1 MADILYPH
9 RQDIL
14 VSIVYS
20 FILQK
25 MPLKNWIFNFVTW
38 YVCQFWFSYVST
50 KMSDFEQGAFS
61 IYPWC
66 LLELQQ
72 LSVENFHYFV
82 LCVYM
87 YLCVYK
93 SWHIH
98 AVHACEGQGTT
109 VRSEFQPSLLFRQ
122 DPFLQ
127 LCYVSRVSRPMNLK
141 MDNPTVS
148 ALHLCNFGIKN
159 MQCTI

>member
-1 MADILYPH
+1 MDLLILW
-9 RQDIL
+9 L
-14 VSIVYS
+14 GMCVSFS
-20 FILQK
+20 FRMCPQRWVI
-25 MPLKNWIFNFVTW
+25 
-38 YVCQFWFSYVST
+38 
-50 KMSDFEQGAFS
+50 FEQGAFS

-72 LSVENFHYFV
+72 LSVGNFHYLV

-109 VRSEFQPSLLFRQ
+109 VRSEFQPSVLLRQ
-122 DPFLQ
+122 DPLLQ

-141 MDNPTVS
+141 INNPTVS
-148 ALHLCNFGIKN
+148 ALHLCNFGIKT
-159 MQCTI
+159 MECAIWHFSWVLGIEFRSSA